1 LFVLYNAFRI
11 EIGNYYHVQ
20 IAAGAGHLDDAIF
33 VGSSERI
40 DPDLSR
46 FNALWQINYT
56 VAFLTILGF
65 IDLRKL
71 RSGVLAAAD
80 IGFGLIALFVFLT
93 LSMTLFYELR
103 VSYMSAETSAVGSM
117 NIAIRYISYLFAAGL
132 LFLFYEYSKSI
143 LLGTQL
149 SEKTATNGLD
159 AVLHTV
165 VFVVASC
172 ELINLMAQ
180 LHIPDGN
187 KLGLSILWGVYAL
200 FLIVIGISKH
210 KKHLRIAAFVLLAV
224 TLVKLFLYDVADL
237 PTIPKTILFISIGL
251 LMLLVSFLYNKYV
264 DVIFATETKQ
274 ER

>member
-1 LFVLYNAFRI
+1 
-11 EIGNYYHVQ
+11 
-20 IAAGAGHLDDAIF
+20 
-33 VGSSERI
+33 
-40 DPDLSR
+40 
-46 FNALWQINYT
+46 
-56 VAFLTILGF
+56 
-65 IDLRKL
+65 
-71 RSGVLAAAD
+71 
-80 IGFGLIALFVFLT
+80 
-93 LSMTLFYELR
+93 
-103 VSYMSAETSAVGSM
+103 
-117 NIAIRYISYLFAAGL
+117 
-132 LFLFYEYSKSI
+132 
-143 LLGTQL
+143 
-149 SEKTATNGLD
+149 
-159 AVLHTV
+159 
-165 VFVVASC
+165 
-172 ELINLMAQ
+172 MAQ

>member
-1 LFVLYNAFRI
+1 
-11 EIGNYYHVQ
+11 
-20 IAAGAGHLDDAIF
+20 
-33 VGSSERI
+33 
-40 DPDLSR
+40 
-46 FNALWQINYT
+46 
-56 VAFLTILGF
+56 
-65 IDLRKL
+65 
-71 RSGVLAAAD
+71 
-80 IGFGLIALFVFLT
+80 
-93 LSMTLFYELR
+93 
-103 VSYMSAETSAVGSM
+103 MSAETSAVGSM